1 MDENVVEFRKV
12 RDDDDGPK
20 PTVEVE
26 ADVIEF
32 RKAAPATPVAPVA
45 PTEGEPLCVQCWTLN
60 TIEAAVTSAV
70 AAEVDPGEILD
81 RVFTV
86 LDELGCLP
94 PPPVA
99 GRGA

>member
-1 MDENVVEFRKV
+1 MDENVVELRKV

-20 PTVEVE
+20 PQVE

-32 RKAAPATPVAPVA
+32 RRAAPVAPATPAM
-45 PTEGEPLCVQCWTLN
+45 EGEPLCPHCWTLN
-60 TIEAAVTSAV
+60 AIGAAVTSAV

-99 GRGA
+99 GRG